1 MTFRTR
7 LMLAMA
13 PLVLA
18 LAAVGVVSGLVARA
32 LARQPGLILADNY
45 RSVLA
50 AQRMK
55 EAVERVD
62 QSVLLEL
69 LGQSRD
75 AAGLDQHVAQF
86 EHELAAEAENIT
98 EAGEQEAV
106 DEARSRR
113 PAQPVAPSRSA
124 AVARAAV
131 PAARPVASQPPA
143 GTVAVPARVARPA
156 PTPTAASA
164 EENSVRPTVSRA
176 KGQEKP
182 DDLSVPVDEAE
193 VDPEKVVR
201 KPGQR

>member
-18 LAAVGVVSGLVARA
+18 LAAVGVVSGLVARV

-69 LGQSRD
+69 LGQPKD
-75 AAGLDQHVAQF
+75 AAGVEQHVAQF
-86 EHELAAEAENIT
+86 EHELAAESENIT
-98 EAGEQEAV
+98 EAGE
-106 DEARSRR
+106 
-113 PAQPVAPSRSA
+113 
-124 AVARAAV
+124 
-131 PAARPVASQPPA
+131 
-143 GTVAVPARVARPA
+143 
-156 PTPTAASA
+156 
-164 EENSVRPTVSRA
+164 
-176 KGQEKP
+176 
-182 DDLSVPVDEAE
+182 
-193 VDPEKVVR
+193 
-201 KPGQR
+201 